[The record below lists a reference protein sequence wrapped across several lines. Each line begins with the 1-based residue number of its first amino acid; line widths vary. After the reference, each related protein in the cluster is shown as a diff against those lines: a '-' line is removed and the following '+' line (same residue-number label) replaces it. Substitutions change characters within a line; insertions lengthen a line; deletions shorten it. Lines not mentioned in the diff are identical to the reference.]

1 MKGMCQT
8 CGETA
13 PLEWFAGNAETREMI
28 AIVARMPREVSERC
42 LAYLRLFRP
51 PTGRAMAAKKAL
63 RLIQELEE
71 LVAKGY
77 VSRPGRPDRDCPA
90 RIWGEAI
97 DLMLTQSGS
106 LDLPMP
112 NHNYL
117 VKVAWGK
124 ADKEDAGAEA
134 KTRDAEPAGGMR
146 AAKLDAPRPIQAE
159 LSPMDQ
165 YIQGHRDDK
174 PGKDEM
180 DAWNKKRL
188 LQR

>member
-1 MKGMCQT
+1 
-8 CGETA
+8 
-13 PLEWFAGNAETREMI
+13 MI
-28 AIVARMPREVSERC
+28 AIVARLPREVSERC
-42 LAYLRLFRP
+42 LSYLRLFRP
-51 PTGRAMAAKKAL
+51 PTGRAMAAKKAR
-63 RLIQELEE
+63 RLIQEIEE
-71 LVAKGY
+71 LVAMGY

-117 VKVAWGK
+117 IKVAWGK
-124 ADKEDAGAEA
+124 ADKEDSGAEA
-134 KTRDAEPAGGMR
+134 KTRDAEPAGGKR
-146 AAKLDAPRPIQAE
+146 AAQPAAPRVQAE

-165 YIQGHRDDK
+165 YIQGQRDDK

-180 DAWNKKRL
+180 DTWNRE
-188 LQR
+188 RMR